1 MAWRGGEKFFEN
13 SDKIGGLHCKTAILC
28 KICINFNGT
37 GYIGSTKSDIAI
49 YNRMW

>member
-13 SDKIGGLHCKTAILC
+13 FDKFGRLYLGMTISC